1 MHEVSQSMRAH
12 RASLASVGAFR
23 CTLCQRLVG
32 QFALWTFKR
41 AQVGTS
47 KAGLDTDQ
55 HHANLALD
63 RRNPEYLRSRS
74 SEMTQRNSEMTQ
86 RKIDLAENLR

>member
-1 MHEVSQSMRAH
+1 MRAH